1 MAIIF
6 WDFDGTLV
14 YSNPLWSNTVYNSLQ
29 EVAKNC
35 DIEFSEIRKCMAK
48 GFTWHTADEDYSDLI
63 GDKWWAF
70 MNNKIAE
77 DYISLGVDSDTAI
90 KAASLVRKNIKKAEN
105 YTLYSDAVDA
115 LKASEKKGYKNV
127 ILSNNYPD
135 LTEVLDKLDLTKYF
149 DNIIVS
155 ANYGFDKPRKELF
168 DIAESFYPDDSYI
181 MVGDSV
187 SADITGGN
195 NAGMKT
201 VLVHKCY
208 NDKADYCCDN
218 LISVIDMIEG
228 IK

>member
-6 WDFDGTLV
+6 WDFDGTLA
-14 YSNPLWSNTVYNSLQ
+14 YSNPLWSNTVYNSLK
-29 EVAKNC
+29 EVAPNSNV
-35 DIEFSEIRKCMAK
+35 EFNEIRKCMAK

-70 MNNKIAE
+70 MTNKIAD
-77 DYISLGVDSDTAI
+77 DYISLGVDRDTAI
-90 KAASLVRKNIKKAEN
+90 KAASLVRENIKQTEN

-115 LKASEKKGYKNV
+115 LKSSVKKGYKNV

-135 LTEVLDKLDLTKYF
+135 LSEVLDKLNLTKYF

-168 DIAESFYPDDSYI
+168 DIAKSFYPDDSYI

-201 VLVHKCY
+201 VLVHKGY
-208 NDKADYCCDN
+208 NEKASYCSDD
-218 LISVIDMIEG
+218 LISVIDMIEE